1 MKKVYQ
7 VLAYVIAALVVVQAI
22 AVVWAISGESKY
34 VSDGGVIDKAVVES
48 REVIFPEVW
57 GFAVHGINGGLV
69 IPLVGL
75 LLLVASFFAKVP
87 GAVKWG
93 AAVFVLV
100 LAQMSL
106 GYASHEIPITGALHG
121 LNALLLFTAAG
132 YTGLRVKR
140 IASVGV

>member
-1 MKKVYQ
+1 MKRFYQ
-7 VLAYVIAALVVVQAI
+7 VLAYVIAGLVVVQAM
-22 AVVWAISGESKY
+22 AVVWALSGESKY
-34 VSDGGVIDKAVVES
+34 VSNGGVIDKAVVES
-48 REVIFPEVW
+48 REFIFPEVL
-57 GFAVHGINGGLV
+57 GFAVHGINGGMV
-69 IPLVGL
+69 IPLVAV
-75 LLLVASFFAKVP
+75 LLLVASFFAELP

-100 LAQMSL
+100 LAQTSL